1 MQSAGG
7 KCASRDVWKRLRA
20 AARSAVLWVAGRW
33 SASAPAGSSYEELQA
48 WVAWGPRAELHC
60 MPNRSRT
67 VNRPAG
73 NQDYHAY
80 VRQKTVEHMQR
91 RRGDFAAFLGAL
103 GVWGGR
109 RRGWRIF

>member
-1 MQSAGG
+1 
-7 KCASRDVWKRLRA
+7 
-20 AARSAVLWVAGRW
+20 
-33 SASAPAGSSYEELQA
+33 
-48 WVAWGPRAELHC
+48 